1 MTHST
6 SAFPRAT
13 GLILLLAIAML
24 QSCSLFKKEAYIIPE
39 ENTPREQFA
48 VARDTETRAKGS
60 FDKSV
65 RREEYNKAIAAY
77 GAVISRFPS
86 DLEYTP
92 AAWLARAEL
101 YYQFGTDDSK
111 HYANAIDGFRTA
123 ADKYSAQDDIRAA
136 SLWGLGRTYDQLA
149 RDEKSSARK
158 SFENQTKA
166 QMAYKAV
173 IDEFNGHESPAIRQ
187 LVSQAR
193 LRYRIVR

>member
-1 MTHST
+1 MNLIST
-6 SAFPRAT
+6 RSTNIAGT
-13 GLILLLAIAML
+13 ILILAMLLL
-24 QSCSLFKKEAYIIPE
+24 QSCSLFKKQSFIIPE

-48 VARDTETRAKGS
+48 VARDTEQRAKGS

-92 AAWLARAEL
+92 AAWLQRAEL
-101 YYQFGTDDSK
+101 HYQFGSDNAK
-111 HYANAIDGFRTA
+111 HYVDAIDGFRTA
-123 ADKYSAQDDIRAA
+123 ADKYSNQDDIRVA

-149 RDEKSSARK
+149 RVPDSSSRK
-158 SFENQTKA
+158 SYENQTKA
-166 QMAYKAV
+166 QMAYKAL
-173 IDEFNGHESPAIRQ
+173 IEEYTGHESPAIRA
-187 LVSQAR
+187 LVAQAR